1 MWTVPATRTKA
12 KREHRVPL
20 SRRAEQI
27 LDAARTRRRQP
38 ARVPERA
45 RQAVDRR
52 GAVGVAVMVTRDRRH
67 AVMIPVS
74 PDHSAPAATSPVQTN
89 TPSSVMMQIAAATAP

>member
-1 MWTVPATRTKA
+1 
-12 KREHRVPL
+12 
-20 SRRAEQI
+20 
-27 LDAARTRRRQP
+27 
-38 ARVPERA
+38 
-45 RQAVDRR
+45 
-52 GAVGVAVMVTRDRRH
+52 MVTRDRRH